1 MISSLPL
8 KITFCGSET
17 FIDKTFIFLID
28 INMNLIKSNW
38 FLLILLSA
46 IWGGAFTLN
55 KIALDSFT
63 PEVIV
68 AGRLISGSIFLVAL
82 IYFLYKKFSINLS
95 QINYY
100 LFMSLVGIVIPFI
113 AIITGQK
120 NIDSAMAGILMAT
133 MPISTILLSHIFLD
147 DEKMNKQKFIGF
159 IISFLGVF
167 LLIYR
172 DDLFKDNSISETF
185 ESQLLVMLGATLYA
199 FAAIYGKK
207 YKITDPL
214 SASTGTILFA
224 TFFMTIY
231 LIFIDNSN
239 PNYFDLMLD
248 LNILL
253 LGILCTAI
261 ATVIYFQILQ
271 TEGASFLSIMNFLIP
286 LWAILFGIIVLS
298 DQFSW
303 NYIFGL
309 LVILFGIKLA
319 NSNR

>member
-1 MISSLPL
+1 MNFL
-8 KITFCGSET
+8 KT
-17 FIDKTFIFLID
+17 
-28 INMNLIKSNW
+28 NW

-55 KIALDSFT
+55 KIALDTFT

-68 AGRLISGSIFLVAL
+68 AGRLISGSIFLVVL
-82 IYFLYKKFSINLS
+82 IYFLYKKFTINIS
-95 QINYY
+95 QLNYY

-133 MPISTILLSHIFLD
+133 MPISTILLSHIFLE
-147 DEKMNKQKFIGF
+147 DEKMNQQKFIGF

-167 LLIYR
+167 VLIYR
-172 DDLFKDNSISETF
+172 KDLFVNNSISETF
-185 ESQLLVMLGATLYA
+185 ESQLLVILGATLYA

-231 LIFIDNSN
+231 LIFIDQSN
-239 PNYFDLMLD
+239 PSYSVLFLD
-248 LNILL
+248 INILL

-261 ATVIYFQILQ
+261 ATIIYFQILQ

-286 LWAILFGIIVLS
+286 LWAILFGIIILE

-303 NYIFGL
+303 NYIIGL
-309 LVILFGIKLA
+309 IVILFGIKLA
-319 NSNR
+319 NSVR

>member
-1 MISSLPL
+1 MNFL
-8 KITFCGSET
+8 KT
-17 FIDKTFIFLID
+17 
-28 INMNLIKSNW
+28 NW

-55 KIALDSFT
+55 KIALNTFT

-82 IYFLYKKFSINLS
+82 IYFLYKKFTINIS

-133 MPISTILLSHIFLD
+133 MPISTILLSHIFLE
-147 DEKMNKQKFIGF
+147 DEKMNQQKFIGF

-167 LLIYR
+167 VLIYR
-172 DDLFKDNSISETF
+172 KDLFVNNSISETF
-185 ESQLLVMLGATLYA
+185 ESQLLVILGATLYA

-231 LIFIDNSN
+231 LIFIDQSN
-239 PNYFDLMLD
+239 PSYSVLFLD
-248 LNILL
+248 INILL

-261 ATVIYFQILQ
+261 ATIIYFQILQ

-286 LWAILFGIIVLS
+286 LWAILFGIIILE

-303 NYIFGL
+303 NYIIGL
-309 LVILFGIKLA
+309 IVILFGIKLA
-319 NSNR
+319 NSVR

>member
-1 MISSLPL
+1 MN
-8 KITFCGSET
+8 
-17 FIDKTFIFLID
+17 FIKT
-28 INMNLIKSNW
+28 NW

-55 KIALDSFT
+55 KIALNTFT

-82 IYFLYKKFSINLS
+82 IYFLYKKFTINIS

-133 MPISTILLSHIFLD
+133 MPISTILLSHIFLE
-147 DEKMNKQKFIGF
+147 DEKMNQQKFIGF

-167 LLIYR
+167 VLIYR
-172 DDLFKDNSISETF
+172 KDLFVNNLISETF
-185 ESQLLVMLGATLYA
+185 ESQLLVILGATLYA

-231 LIFIDNSN
+231 LIFIDQSN
-239 PNYFDLMLD
+239 PSYSALFLD
-248 LNILL
+248 INILL

-261 ATVIYFQILQ
+261 ATIIYFQILQ

-286 LWAILFGIIVLS
+286 LWAILFGIIILE

-303 NYIFGL
+303 NYIIGL
-309 LVILFGIKLA
+309 IVILFGIKLA
-319 NSNR
+319 NSVR

>member
-1 MISSLPL
+1 MNFL
-8 KITFCGSET
+8 KT
-17 FIDKTFIFLID
+17 
-28 INMNLIKSNW
+28 NW

-55 KIALDSFT
+55 KIALDTFT

-68 AGRLISGSIFLVAL
+68 AGRLISGSIFLVVL
-82 IYFLYKKFSINLS
+82 IYFLYKKFTINIS
-95 QINYY
+95 QLNYY

-133 MPISTILLSHIFLD
+133 MPISTILLSHIFLE
-147 DEKMNKQKFIGF
+147 DEKMNQQKFIGF
-159 IISFLGVF
+159 VISFLGVF
-167 LLIYR
+167 VLIYR
-172 DDLFKDNSISETF
+172 KDLFVNNSISETF
-185 ESQLLVMLGATLYA
+185 ESQLLVILGATLYA

-224 TFFMTIY
+224 TFFMSIY
-231 LIFIDNSN
+231 LIFIDQSN
-239 PNYFDLMLD
+239 PSYSALFLD
-248 LNILL
+248 INILL

-261 ATVIYFQILQ
+261 ATIIYFQILQ

-286 LWAILFGIIVLS
+286 LWAILFGIIILQ
-298 DQFSW
+298 DHFSW
-303 NYIFGL
+303 NYIIGL
-309 LVILFGIKLA
+309 VVILFGIKLA
-319 NSNR
+319 NSVR

>member
-1 MISSLPL
+1 
-8 KITFCGSET
+8 
-17 FIDKTFIFLID
+17 
-28 INMNLIKSNW
+28 MNLIKSNW

-239 PNYFDLMLD
+239 PNYFNLMLD

>member
-1 MISSLPL
+1 
-8 KITFCGSET
+8 
-17 FIDKTFIFLID
+17 
-28 INMNLIKSNW
+28 MNLVKSNW

-55 KIALDSFT
+55 KMALDSFT

-68 AGRLISGSIFLVAL
+68 AGRLISGSVFLVAL
-82 IYFLYKKFSINLS
+82 IYFLYKRFSINLAEV
-95 QINYY
+95 NYY

-133 MPISTILLSHIFLD
+133 MPISTILLSHLFLD

-167 LLIYR
+167 ILIYR
-172 DDLFKDNSISETF
+172 DDLFIDNSISETF
-185 ESQLLVMLGATLYA
+185 KSQLLVILGATLYA

-231 LIFIDNSN
+231 LIFIDQSKPSYSN
-239 PNYFDLMLD
+239 LLLD
-248 LNILL
+248 MNILL
-253 LGILCTAI
+253 LGVLCTAI

-271 TEGASFLSIMNFLIP
+271 SEGASFISMMNFLIP
-286 LWAILFGIIVLS
+286 LWAILFGIIILN

-303 NYIFGL
+303 NYILGL

-319 NSNR
+319 NSIP

>member
-1 MISSLPL
+1 MNFL
-8 KITFCGSET
+8 KT
-17 FIDKTFIFLID
+17 
-28 INMNLIKSNW
+28 NW

-55 KIALDSFT
+55 KIALDTFT

-68 AGRLISGSIFLVAL
+68 AGRLISGSVFLVAL
-82 IYFLYKKFSINLS
+82 IYFLYKKFTINIS

-133 MPISTILLSHIFLD
+133 MPISTILLSHIFLE
-147 DEKMNKQKFIGF
+147 DEKMNQQKFIGF
-159 IISFLGVF
+159 VISFLGVF
-167 LLIYR
+167 ILIYR
-172 DDLFKDNSISETF
+172 KDLFVNNSISETF
-185 ESQLLVMLGATLYA
+185 ESQLLVILGATLYA

-231 LIFIDNSN
+231 LIFIDQSN
-239 PNYFDLMLD
+239 PSYSVLFLD
-248 LNILL
+248 INILL

-261 ATVIYFQILQ
+261 ATIIYFQILQ

-286 LWAILFGIIVLS
+286 LWAILFGIIILE

-303 NYIFGL
+303 NYIIGL
-309 LVILFGIKLA
+309 IVILFGIKLA
-319 NSNR
+319 NSVR

>member
-1 MISSLPL
+1 
-8 KITFCGSET
+8 
-17 FIDKTFIFLID
+17 
-28 INMNLIKSNW
+28 MNLVKSNW

-55 KIALDSFT
+55 KMALDSFT

-68 AGRLISGSIFLVAL
+68 AGRLISGSVFLVAL
-82 IYFLYKKFSINLS
+82 IYFLYKRFSINLA

-159 IISFLGVF
+159 IISFIGVF
-167 LLIYR
+167 VLIYR
-172 DDLFKDNSISETF
+172 DDLFINNSISETF
-185 ESQLLVMLGATLYA
+185 ESQLLVILGATLYA

-231 LIFIDNSN
+231 LIFIDQSK
-239 PNYFDLMLD
+239 PSYSHLLLD
-248 LNILL
+248 MNILL
-253 LGILCTAI
+253 LGVLCTAI
-261 ATVIYFQILQ
+261 ATIIYFQILQ
-271 TEGASFLSIMNFLIP
+271 SEGASFISMMNFLIP
-286 LWAILFGIIVLS
+286 LWAILFGIIILN

-319 NSNR
+319 NSIP

>member
-1 MISSLPL
+1 
-8 KITFCGSET
+8 
-17 FIDKTFIFLID
+17 
-28 INMNLIKSNW
+28 MNLVKSNW

-55 KIALDSFT
+55 KMALDSFT

-68 AGRLISGSIFLVAL
+68 AGRLISGSVFLVAL
-82 IYFLYKKFSINLS
+82 IYFLYKRFSINLA
-95 QINYY
+95 QVNYY

-133 MPISTILLSHIFLD
+133 MPISTILLSHLFLD

-167 LLIYR
+167 ILIYR
-172 DDLFKDNSISETF
+172 DDLFIDNSISETF
-185 ESQLLVMLGATLYA
+185 ESQLLVILGATLYA

-231 LIFIDNSN
+231 LIFIDQSKPSYSN
-239 PNYFDLMLD
+239 LLLD
-248 LNILL
+248 MNILL
-253 LGILCTAI
+253 LGVLCTAI

-271 TEGASFLSIMNFLIP
+271 SEGASFISMMNFLIP
-286 LWAILFGIIVLS
+286 LWAILFGIIILN

-319 NSNR
+319 NSIP

>member
-1 MISSLPL
+1 
-8 KITFCGSET
+8 
-17 FIDKTFIFLID
+17 
-28 INMNLIKSNW
+28 MNLVKTNW

-55 KIALDSFT
+55 KMALDSFT

-68 AGRLISGSIFLVAL
+68 AGRLISGSLFLVAL
-82 IYFLYKKFSINLS
+82 IYFLYKKFSINFS

-100 LFMSLVGIVIPFI
+100 LFMSLIGIVIPFI

-133 MPISTILLSHIFLD
+133 MPISTILLSHVFLE

-167 LLIYR
+167 ILIYR
-172 DDLFKDNSISETF
+172 DDLFINNSISETL
-185 ESQLLVMLGATLYA
+185 ESQLLVILGATLYA

-207 YKITDPL
+207 YKMTDPL

-231 LIFIDNSN
+231 LVFIEQSR
-239 PNYFDLMLD
+239 PSYSELLLD
-248 LNILL
+248 MNILL
-253 LGILCTAI
+253 LGIVCTAI
-261 ATVIYFQILQ
+261 ATIIYFQILQ
-271 TEGASFLSIMNFLIP
+271 TEGASFISMMNFLIP
-286 LWAILFGIIVLS
+286 LWAILFGIIILN

-309 LVILFGIKLA
+309 LIILFGIKLA
-319 NSNR
+319 NSIS

>member
-1 MISSLPL
+1 
-8 KITFCGSET
+8 
-17 FIDKTFIFLID
+17 
-28 INMNLIKSNW
+28 MNLVKSNW

-55 KIALDSFT
+55 KMALDSFT

-68 AGRLISGSIFLVAL
+68 AGRLISGSVFLVAL
-82 IYFLYKKFSINLS
+82 IYFLYKRFSINLA
-95 QINYY
+95 QVNYY

-133 MPISTILLSHIFLD
+133 MPISTILLSHLFLD

-167 LLIYR
+167 ILIYR
-172 DDLFKDNSISETF
+172 DDLFIDNSISETF
-185 ESQLLVMLGATLYA
+185 ESQLLVILGATLYA

-231 LIFIDNSN
+231 LIFIDQSK
-239 PNYFDLMLD
+239 PSYSILLLD
-248 LNILL
+248 MNILL
-253 LGILCTAI
+253 LGVLCTAI

-271 TEGASFLSIMNFLIP
+271 SEGASFISMMNFLIP
-286 LWAILFGIIVLS
+286 LWAILFGIIILN

-303 NYIFGL
+303 NYILGL

-319 NSNR
+319 NSIP

>member
-1 MISSLPL
+1 
-8 KITFCGSET
+8 
-17 FIDKTFIFLID
+17 
-28 INMNLIKSNW
+28 MNLVKSNW

-55 KIALDSFT
+55 KMALDSFT

-68 AGRLISGSIFLVAL
+68 AGRLISGSVFLVAL
-82 IYFLYKKFSINLS
+82 IYFLYKRFSINLA
-95 QINYY
+95 QVNYY

-133 MPISTILLSHIFLD
+133 MPISTILLSHLFLD

-167 LLIYR
+167 ILIYR
-172 DDLFKDNSISETF
+172 DDLFINNSISETF
-185 ESQLLVMLGATLYA
+185 ESQLLVILGATLYA

-231 LIFIDNSN
+231 LIFIDQSKPSYSN
-239 PNYFDLMLD
+239 LLLD
-248 LNILL
+248 VNILL
-253 LGILCTAI
+253 LGVLCTAI

-271 TEGASFLSIMNFLIP
+271 SEGASFISMMNFLIP
-286 LWAILFGIIVLS
+286 LWAILFGIIILN

-303 NYIFGL
+303 NYILGL

-319 NSNR
+319 NSIP

>member
-1 MISSLPL
+1 
-8 KITFCGSET
+8 
-17 FIDKTFIFLID
+17 
-28 INMNLIKSNW
+28 MNLVKSNW

-55 KIALDSFT
+55 KMALDTFT

-68 AGRLISGSIFLVAL
+68 AGRLISGSVFLVAL
-82 IYFLYKKFSINLS
+82 IYFLYKRFSINLA
-95 QINYY
+95 QVNYY

-133 MPISTILLSHIFLD
+133 MPISTILLSHLFLD

-167 LLIYR
+167 ILIYR
-172 DDLFKDNSISETF
+172 DDLFIDNSISETF
-185 ESQLLVMLGATLYA
+185 ESQLLVILGATLYA

-231 LIFIDNSN
+231 LIFIDQSK
-239 PNYFDLMLD
+239 PSYSSLLLD
-248 LNILL
+248 INILL
-253 LGILCTAI
+253 LGVLCTAI

-271 TEGASFLSIMNFLIP
+271 SEGASFISMMNFLIP
-286 LWAILFGIIVLS
+286 LWAILFGIIILN

-303 NYIFGL
+303 NYILGL

-319 NSNR
+319 NSIP

>member
-1 MISSLPL
+1 
-8 KITFCGSET
+8 
-17 FIDKTFIFLID
+17 
-28 INMNLIKSNW
+28 MNLVKSNW

-55 KIALDSFT
+55 KMALDSFT

-68 AGRLISGSIFLVAL
+68 AGRLISGSVFLVAL
-82 IYFLYKKFSINLS
+82 IYFLYKRFSINLA
-95 QINYY
+95 QVNYY

-133 MPISTILLSHIFLD
+133 MPISTILLSHMFLD

-167 LLIYR
+167 ILIYR
-172 DDLFKDNSISETF
+172 DDLFIDNSISETF
-185 ESQLLVMLGATLYA
+185 ESQLLVILGATLYA

-231 LIFIDNSN
+231 LIFIDQSKPSYSN
-239 PNYFDLMLD
+239 LLLD
-248 LNILL
+248 MNILL
-253 LGILCTAI
+253 LGVLCTAI

-271 TEGASFLSIMNFLIP
+271 SEGASFISMMNFLIP
-286 LWAILFGIIVLS
+286 LWAILFGIIILN

-303 NYIFGL
+303 NYILGL

-319 NSNR
+319 NSIP

>member
-1 MISSLPL
+1 
-8 KITFCGSET
+8 
-17 FIDKTFIFLID
+17 
-28 INMNLIKSNW
+28 MNLVKSNW

-55 KIALDSFT
+55 KMALDTFT

-68 AGRLISGSIFLVAL
+68 AGRLISGSVCLVAL
-82 IYFLYKKFSINLS
+82 IYFLYKRFSINLA
-95 QINYY
+95 QVNYY

-133 MPISTILLSHIFLD
+133 MPISTILLSHLFLD

-167 LLIYR
+167 ILIYR
-172 DDLFKDNSISETF
+172 DDLFIDNSISETF
-185 ESQLLVMLGATLYA
+185 ESQLLVILGATLYA

-231 LIFIDNSN
+231 LIFIDQSKPSYSN
-239 PNYFDLMLD
+239 LLLD
-248 LNILL
+248 MNILL
-253 LGILCTAI
+253 LGVLCTAI

-271 TEGASFLSIMNFLIP
+271 SEGASFISMMNFLIP
-286 LWAILFGIIVLS
+286 LWAILFGIIILN

-303 NYIFGL
+303 NYILGL

-319 NSNR
+319 NSIP

>member
-1 MISSLPL
+1 
-8 KITFCGSET
+8 
-17 FIDKTFIFLID
+17 
-28 INMNLIKSNW
+28 MNLVKSNW

-55 KIALDSFT
+55 KMALDSFT

-68 AGRLISGSIFLVAL
+68 AGRLISGSVFLVAL
-82 IYFLYKKFSINLS
+82 IYFLYKRFSINLA
-95 QINYY
+95 QVNYY

-133 MPISTILLSHIFLD
+133 MPISTILLSHLFLD

-167 LLIYR
+167 ILIYR
-172 DDLFKDNSISETF
+172 DDLFIDNSISETF
-185 ESQLLVMLGATLYA
+185 ESQLLVILGATLYA

-214 SASTGTILFA
+214 SASTGTNLFA

-231 LIFIDNSN
+231 LIFIDQSKPSYSN
-239 PNYFDLMLD
+239 LLLD
-248 LNILL
+248 INILL
-253 LGILCTAI
+253 LGVLCTAI

-271 TEGASFLSIMNFLIP
+271 SEGASFISMMNFLIP
-286 LWAILFGIIVLS
+286 LWAILFGIIILN

-303 NYIFGL
+303 NYILGL

-319 NSNR
+319 NSIP

>member
-1 MISSLPL
+1 
-8 KITFCGSET
+8 
-17 FIDKTFIFLID
+17 
-28 INMNLIKSNW
+28 MNLIKSNW
-38 FLLILLSA
+38 FLLVLLSA

-82 IYFLYKKFSINLS
+82 IYFLYKKFSMNLS

-113 AIITGQK
+113 AIITGQR

-159 IISFLGVF
+159 VISFLGVF

-239 PNYFDLMLD
+239 PNYLDLMFD

>member
-1 MISSLPL
+1 
-8 KITFCGSET
+8 
-17 FIDKTFIFLID
+17 
-28 INMNLIKSNW
+28 MNLVKSNW

-55 KIALDSFT
+55 KMALDSFT

-68 AGRLISGSIFLVAL
+68 AGRLISGSVFLVAL
-82 IYFLYKKFSINLS
+82 IYFLYKRFSINLA
-95 QINYY
+95 QVNYY

-133 MPISTILLSHIFLD
+133 MPISTILLSHLFLD

-167 LLIYR
+167 ILIYR
-172 DDLFKDNSISETF
+172 DDLFINNSISETF
-185 ESQLLVMLGATLYA
+185 ESQLLVILGATLYA

-231 LIFIDNSN
+231 LVFIDQSKPSYSN
-239 PNYFDLMLD
+239 LLLD
-248 LNILL
+248 VNILL
-253 LGILCTAI
+253 LGVLCTAI

-271 TEGASFLSIMNFLIP
+271 SEGASFISMMNFLIP
-286 LWAILFGIIVLS
+286 LWAILFGIIILN

-303 NYIFGL
+303 NYILGL

-319 NSNR
+319 NSIP

>member
-1 MISSLPL
+1 MNFL
-8 KITFCGSET
+8 KT
-17 FIDKTFIFLID
+17 
-28 INMNLIKSNW
+28 NW

-55 KIALDSFT
+55 KIALNTFT

-68 AGRLISGSIFLVAL
+68 AGRLISGSIFLVVL
-82 IYFLYKKFSINLS
+82 IYFLYKKFTINIS
-95 QINYY
+95 QLNYY

-113 AIITGQK
+113 AIITGPT

-133 MPISTILLSHIFLD
+133 MPISTILLSHIFLE
-147 DEKMNKQKFIGF
+147 DEKMNQQKFIGF
-159 IISFLGVF
+159 VISFLGVF
-167 LLIYR
+167 VLIYR
-172 DDLFKDNSISETF
+172 KDLFVNNSISETF
-185 ESQLLVMLGATLYA
+185 ESQLLVILGATLYA

-231 LIFIDNSN
+231 LIFIDQSN
-239 PNYFDLMLD
+239 PSYSALFLD
-248 LNILL
+248 INILL

-261 ATVIYFQILQ
+261 ATIIYFQILQ

-286 LWAILFGIIVLS
+286 LWAILFGIIILQ
-298 DQFSW
+298 DHFSW
-303 NYIFGL
+303 NYIIGL
-309 LVILFGIKLA
+309 VVILFGIKLA
-319 NSNR
+319 NSVR